1 MGGGPPSFPQ
11 GSSCPVVLRIPDNLP
26 SPSPTGLSP
35 APACLSSAVRLKMS
49 DLIPVH
55 YPGPKSPSARFGLF
69 PVRSPLLGKSMFL
82 SLPPGTSMFQ
92 FPGSP
97 LHNLLIQLWI
107 SGHYP
112 GWVSPFGYPWLIA
125 CFRLSMAFRRSL
137 RPSSAP
143 GAKAFTLCSFQ
154 LDLTLV
160 LSLRNRSVV
169 PASAGLPPTSFFLV
183 LCIVQFSRYI

>member
-1 MGGGPPSFPQ
+1 
-11 GSSCPVVLRIPDNLP
+11 
-26 SPSPTGLSP
+26 
-35 APACLSSAVRLKMS
+35 
-49 DLIPVH
+49 
-55 YPGPKSPSARFGLF
+55 
-69 PVRSPLLGKSMFL
+69 
-82 SLPPGTSMFQ
+82 MFQ

-107 SGHYP
+107 SGHCP
-112 GWVSPFGYPWLIA
+112 RWVSPFGYPWLIA
-125 CFRLSMAFRRSL
+125 CFRLPMAFRRSL

-183 LCIVQFSRYI
+183 LCIVQFSRYISELKMFFGWKLDSFLIQSSPSSGLQSPVWWAQVDLNHRPHAYQACALTS

>member
-1 MGGGPPSFPQ
+1 
-11 GSSCPVVLRIPDNLP
+11 
-26 SPSPTGLSP
+26 
-35 APACLSSAVRLKMS
+35 
-49 DLIPVH
+49 
-55 YPGPKSPSARFGLF
+55 
-69 PVRSPLLGKSMFL
+69 
-82 SLPPGTSMFQ
+82 MFQ

-112 GWVSPFGYPWLIA
+112 GWVSPFGYPWLTA
-125 CFRLSMAFRRSL
+125 CFRLPMAFRRLL

-169 PASAGLPPTSFFLV
+169 SCSRRPTTYSSFFLV
-183 LCIVQFSRYI
+183 LCIVQFSRYISELKMFFGWKLDLVPYPIKPFLWSLKSSVVGSSGLEPPTSRLSGVRSNQLSYEPIT